1 MPSRFRMVLIFLLV
15 PLFGTNVSAQASQP
29 GQGQAPVTEL
39 RELLGQLVANNPD
52 ILAAKYRFE
61 AATKRPP
68 QVSTL
73 PEPKLALVNFGVGQ
87 PFSGFVNE
95 FAYRAIGV
103 SQEIPFPGKLELA
116 GEEAQRE
123 ADSDRENYRSI
134 VLEKTSQLKAV
145 YYDWYSVTKAIEITS
160 KNRDLLDRFE
170 QIARARYSVGKG
182 IQPDVLKAQVE
193 VSGLAQQLEM
203 LQQKKIRHRSANP
216 LFAELRSPTGPP
228 LRDPA
233 IAYAASVGLCASNG
247 RKPVAPA
254 SSEPG
259 NGPKPRCGYRPR
271 SQRVS
276 SRLQLQL
283 PIPEDRAGI
292 SRLLHG
298 DGGNKAAPSLLAE
311 AAARGRRGRSAVS
324 GSAAKLSGKPPGSR
338 LRSERQVLHRNDQRK
353 ATGPFSVRDYS
364 AIIRGP
370 GVGALRLRSRK
381 CGLPHASKQ
390 RSHIAELRNAVFPG
404 AGKTRAGACRIG
416 TVGRDG
422 ADSHSAV
429 KRRKGFSHGR
439 RNESERRESRTST

>member
-15 PLFGTNVSAQASQP
+15 PLFGTNVSVQASQP

-39 RELLGQLVANNPD
+39 RELLGQLAANNPD

-103 SQEIPFPGKLELA
+103 SQEIPFPGKLGLA

-123 ADSDRENYRSI
+123 ADSERENYRSI
-134 VLEKTSQLKAV
+134 VLDKTSQLKAV

-203 LQQKKIRHRSANP
+203 LQQKKSVIEARIRSLLNSEVALSRPSEIQQSPMPLQLESVLQMVESRSPRLQASRAMVQSRAVGIDRARREYRPDFNFSFQFQKTGP
-216 LFAELRSPTGPP
+216 AFHDYYMAMAEIKLPVYFSRKQRLGVEEAEARFQEARQNYQASRQDLVFEAKDKYFTAMTSEKLLALFQSGIIPQSSVALESALSGYEVGNVDFLTLLSNAVTLLNYETQYYQELVRHEQALAELEP
-228 LRDPA
+228 L
-233 IAYAASVGLCASNG
+233 VGM
-247 RKPVAPA
+247 
-254 SSEPG
+254 
-259 NGPKPRCGYRPR
+259 
-271 SQRVS
+271 
-276 SRLQLQL
+276 
-283 PIPEDRAGI
+283 
-292 SRLLHG
+292 
-298 DGGNKAAPSLLAE
+298 
-311 AAARGRRGRSAVS
+311 
-324 GSAAKLSGKPPGSR
+324 
-338 LRSERQVLHRNDQRK
+338 
-353 ATGPFSVRDYS
+353 
-364 AIIRGP
+364 
-370 GVGALRLRSRK
+370 
-381 CGLPHASKQ
+381 
-390 RSHIAELRNAVFPG
+390 EL
-404 AGKTRAGACRIG
+404 TR
-416 TVGRDG
+416 TQQ
-422 ADSHSAV
+422 
-429 KRRKGFSHGR
+429 
-439 RNESERRESRTST
+439 